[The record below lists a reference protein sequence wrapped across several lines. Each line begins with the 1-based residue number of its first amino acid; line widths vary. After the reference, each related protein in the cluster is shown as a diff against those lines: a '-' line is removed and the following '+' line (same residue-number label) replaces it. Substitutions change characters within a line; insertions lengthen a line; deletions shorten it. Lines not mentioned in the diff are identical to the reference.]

1 MLMNGAQAILESLR
15 REEVDIVFGYPG
27 GAVLDLYDA
36 VYQAKF
42 PHILTRHE
50 QGAVHAADGYA
61 RATGKVGVCFATSGP
76 GATNLITGI
85 ATANMDSIPMVC
97 ITGQVGNPYIG
108 KDSFQEADIVGITT
122 PITKHNYLVK
132 KVEQLPRVIKEAF
145 FIARTGRPGP
155 VVIDIAKDVFSTQFE
170 YEYPKT
176 VNLRGYSG
184 EFTGNEEEIV
194 AAVEAI
200 KNAKRPLFFIG
211 GGMTLSGQSK
221 LFREVVKMSS
231 IPVICSLM
239 GLGCVP
245 STDEG
250 FLGMVGMHGSYAA
263 NMAVQECDLLITL
276 GARFDDRVTGKLSAF
291 APNAKIVH
299 FEVDKAEINKNVPVD
314 YPVFGDLRWS
324 MPIFLNLMIRSVD
337 DFESH
342 IAEWREHVIAMNK
355 EHPFS
360 YKQNAETIL
369 PQQLIEKVSDL
380 VDDDTIVVTDVGQH
394 QMWAAQ
400 FFNSR
405 KPRQFLT
412 SGGLG
417 TMGYGL
423 PAAMGAK
430 LAKPQQKVVVFT
442 GDGSIMMNIQELATM
457 ADNNIDVKIVL
468 LHNSVLGMVYQWQKL
483 FYGHRFSN
491 TIMDTKV
498 DFVKLA
504 EAMGI
509 KGVRIQGLEG
519 FEANLHSSTISCLR
533 TPFRRRILLMKASM
547 MMIVTTGNSS
557 LLSRIASISKT
568 TKRLFS
574 RSIFSLEF
582 SRKSKRPP

>member
-1 MLMNGAQAILESLR
+1 M
-15 REEVDIVFGYPG
+15 
-27 GAVLDLYDA
+27 
-36 VYQAKF
+36 
-42 PHILTRHE
+42 
-50 QGAVHAADGYA
+50 
-61 RATGKVGVCFATSGP
+61 
-76 GATNLITGI
+76 
-85 ATANMDSIPMVC
+85 
-97 ITGQVGNPYIG
+97 
-108 KDSFQEADIVGITT
+108 GITT

-342 IAEWREHVIAMNK
+342 IAEWREHVISMNK

-369 PQQLIEKVSDL
+369 PQQLIEAVSKL

-430 LAKPQQKVVVFT
+430 LAKPDQKVVVFT
-442 GDGSIMMNIQELATM
+442 GDGSVMMNIQELATM

-519 FEANLHSSTISCLR
+519 FEANVQAALEGEGATLIDV
-533 TPFRRRILLMKASM
+533 IL
-547 MMIVTTGNSS
+547 
-557 LLSRIASISKT
+557 
-568 TKRLFS
+568 
-574 RSIFSLEF
+574 
-582 SRKSKRPP
+582 PPNEDVLPMVAPGAQLDNMVLGE

>member
-15 REEVDIVFGYPG
+15 REEVEIVFGYPG

-97 ITGQVGNPYIG
+97 FTGQVGNPYIG

-184 EFTGNEEEIV
+184 EFTGKEEEIV

-200 KNAKRPLFFIG
+200 KKAKRPLFFIG

-221 LFREVVKMSS
+221 LFREVVKMTS
-231 IPVICSLM
+231 IPVVSSLM

-245 STDEG
+245 STEEG

-324 MPIFLNLMIRSVD
+324 MPIFMNLMIRSVD
-337 DFESH
+337 NYEEH
-342 IAEWREHVIAMNK
+342 IAEWRKHVIAMNQ
-355 EHPFS
+355 EHPFA
-360 YKQNAETIL
+360 YKHDVDTLL

-430 LAKPQQKVVVFT
+430 LAKPNQRVVVFT

-519 FEANLHSSTISCLR
+519 FEAKLKAALEGEGATLIDV
-533 TPFRRRILLMKASM
+533 IL
-547 MMIVTTGNSS
+547 
-557 LLSRIASISKT
+557 
-568 TKRLFS
+568 
-574 RSIFSLEF
+574 
-582 SRKSKRPP
+582 PPNEDVLPMVAPGAQLDNMVLGD

>member
-184 EFTGNEEEIV
+184 EFTGKEEEIV

-211 GGMTLSGQSK
+211 GGLTLSGQSK
-221 LFREVVKMSS
+221 LFREVVKLSG
-231 IPVICSLM
+231 IPVITSLM

-245 STDEG
+245 STEEG

-263 NMAVQECDLLITL
+263 NMAVQQCDLLITL

-299 FEVDKAEINKNVPVD
+299 FEVDKAEINKNVPAE

-324 MPIFLNLMIRSVD
+324 MPIFLNLMIRSCD
-337 DFESH
+337 NYEKQ
-342 IAEWREHVIAMNK
+342 IQEWREHVIAMNK
-355 EHPFS
+355 EHPFA
-360 YKQNAETIL
+360 YNHDANTIL
-369 PQQLIEKVSDL
+369 PQQLIETVSKL

-430 LAKPQQKVVVFT
+430 LAKPEHKVVVFT
-442 GDGSIMMNIQELATM
+442 GDGSVMMNIQELATM

-509 KGVRIQGLEG
+509 KGVRIQGLDG
-519 FEANLHSSTISCLR
+519 FEANLQAALESEGATLIDV
-533 TPFRRRILLMKASM
+533 IL
-547 MMIVTTGNSS
+547 
-557 LLSRIASISKT
+557 
-568 TKRLFS
+568 
-574 RSIFSLEF
+574 
-582 SRKSKRPP
+582 PPNEDVLPMVAPGAQLDNMVLGD

>member
-97 ITGQVGNPYIG
+97 FTGQVGNPYIG

-155 VVIDIAKDVFSTQFE
+155 VVIDIAKDVFFTQFE

-200 KNAKRPLFFIG
+200 KHAKRPLFFIG

-221 LFREVVKMSS
+221 LFREVVKLSS
-231 IPVICSLM
+231 IPVVSSLM

-324 MPIFLNLMIRSVD
+324 MPIFMNLMIRSMD
-337 DFESH
+337 DHEKR
-342 IAEWREHVIAMNK
+342 IAEWREHVLAMNK
-355 EHPFS
+355 EHPFT
-360 YKQNAETIL
+360 YNHNADTIL
-369 PQQLIEKVSDL
+369 PQKLIEAVSNL

-430 LAKPQQKVVVFT
+430 LAKPNQRVVVFT

-457 ADNNIDVKIVL
+457 ADNDIDVKIVL

-483 FYGHRFSN
+483 FYGRRFSN

-519 FEANLHSSTISCLR
+519 FEASLKAALEGEGATLIDV
-533 TPFRRRILLMKASM
+533 IL
-547 MMIVTTGNSS
+547 
-557 LLSRIASISKT
+557 
-568 TKRLFS
+568 
-574 RSIFSLEF
+574 
-582 SRKSKRPP
+582 PPNEDVLPMVAPGAQLDNMVLGE

>member
-97 ITGQVGNPYIG
+97 FTGQVGNPYIG

-170 YEYPKT
+170 YEYPKS

-200 KNAKRPLFFIG
+200 KKAKRPLFFIG

-221 LFREVVKMSS
+221 LFREVVKLSS
-231 IPVICSLM
+231 IPVVSSLM
-239 GLGCVP
+239 GLGCIP

-291 APNAKIVH
+291 APNAQIVH

-324 MPIFLNLMIRSVD
+324 MPIFMNLMIRSVD
-337 DFESH
+337 DYEER
-342 IAEWREHVIAMNK
+342 IAEWREHVLAMNK
-355 EHPFS
+355 EHPFT
-360 YKQNAETIL
+360 YKPDPNTIL

-400 FFNSR
+400 FFKSR

-430 LAKPQQKVVVFT
+430 LAKPDQRVVVFT

-457 ADNNIDVKIVL
+457 ADNDIDVKIVL

-519 FEANLHSSTISCLR
+519 FEANLKAALEGEGATLIDV
-533 TPFRRRILLMKASM
+533 IL
-547 MMIVTTGNSS
+547 
-557 LLSRIASISKT
+557 
-568 TKRLFS
+568 
-574 RSIFSLEF
+574 
-582 SRKSKRPP
+582 PPNEDVLPMVAPGAQLDNMVLGD

>member
-1 MLMNGAQAILESLR
+1 MNGAQAILESLR

-184 EFTGNEEEIV
+184 EFTGKEEEIV

-369 PQQLIEKVSDL
+369 PQQLIEAVSKL

-430 LAKPQQKVVVFT
+430 LAKPDQKVVVFT
-442 GDGSIMMNIQELATM
+442 GDGSVMMNIQELATM

-519 FEANLHSSTISCLR
+519 FEANLQAALEGEGATLIDV
-533 TPFRRRILLMKASM
+533 IL
-547 MMIVTTGNSS
+547 
-557 LLSRIASISKT
+557 
-568 TKRLFS
+568 
-574 RSIFSLEF
+574 
-582 SRKSKRPP
+582 PPNEDVLPMVAPGAQLDNMVLGE

>member
-97 ITGQVGNPYIG
+97 FTGQVGNPYIG

-170 YEYPKT
+170 YEYPKS

-200 KNAKRPLFFIG
+200 KKAKRPLFFIG

-221 LFREVVKMSS
+221 LFREVVKLSS
-231 IPVICSLM
+231 IPVVSSLM
-239 GLGCVP
+239 GLGCIP

-324 MPIFLNLMIRSVD
+324 MPIFMNLMIRSVD
-337 DFESH
+337 DYEER
-342 IAEWREHVIAMNK
+342 IAEWREHVLAMNK
-355 EHPFS
+355 EHPFT
-360 YKQNAETIL
+360 YKPDPNTIL

-400 FFNSR
+400 FFKSR

-430 LAKPQQKVVVFT
+430 LAKPDQRVVVFT

-519 FEANLHSSTISCLR
+519 FEANLKAALEGEGATLIDV
-533 TPFRRRILLMKASM
+533 IL
-547 MMIVTTGNSS
+547 
-557 LLSRIASISKT
+557 
-568 TKRLFS
+568 
-574 RSIFSLEF
+574 
-582 SRKSKRPP
+582 PPNEDVLPMVAPGAQLDNMVLGD

>member
-184 EFTGNEEEIV
+184 EFTGKEEEIV

-211 GGMTLSGQSK
+211 GGLTLSGQSR
-221 LFREVVKMSS
+221 LFREVVKMSG
-231 IPVICSLM
+231 IPVITSLM
-239 GLGCVP
+239 GLGCIP
-245 STDEG
+245 STEEG

-263 NMAVQECDLLITL
+263 NMAVQQCDLLITL

-299 FEVDKAEINKNVPVD
+299 FEVDKAEINKNVPVE

-324 MPIFLNLMIRSVD
+324 MPIFLNLMIRSCD
-337 DFESH
+337 NYEKQ
-342 IAEWREHVIAMNK
+342 IQEWREHVIAMNK
-355 EHPFS
+355 EHPFA
-360 YKQNAETIL
+360 YNHDANTIL
-369 PQQLIEKVSDL
+369 PQQLIETVSKL

-430 LAKPQQKVVVFT
+430 LAKPEHKVVVFT
-442 GDGSIMMNIQELATM
+442 GDGSVMMNIQELATM

-519 FEANLHSSTISCLR
+519 FEANLKTALEGEGATLIDV
-533 TPFRRRILLMKASM
+533 IL
-547 MMIVTTGNSS
+547 
-557 LLSRIASISKT
+557 
-568 TKRLFS
+568 
-574 RSIFSLEF
+574 
-582 SRKSKRPP
+582 PPNEDVLPMVAPGAQLDNMVLGE

>member
-263 NMAVQECDLLITL
+263 NMAVQQCDLLIPL

-299 FEVDKAEINKNVPVD
+299 FEVDKAEINKNVPVE

-324 MPIFLNLMIRSVD
+324 MPIFLNLMIRSCD
-337 DFESH
+337 NYEKQ
-342 IAEWREHVIAMNK
+342 IQEWREHVIAMNE
-355 EHPFS
+355 EHPFA
-360 YKQNAETIL
+360 YNHDADTIL
-369 PQQLIEKVSDL
+369 PQQLIEAVSKL

-519 FEANLHSSTISCLR
+519 FEANLQAALEGEGATLIDV
-533 TPFRRRILLMKASM
+533 IL
-547 MMIVTTGNSS
+547 
-557 LLSRIASISKT
+557 
-568 TKRLFS
+568 
-574 RSIFSLEF
+574 
-582 SRKSKRPP
+582 PPNEDVLPMVAPGAQLDNMVLGE